1 MNVRKSLNNHFNEI
15 GNLYHELCVKIGISD
30 SESIILYVLNDSEE
44 PLTQSDICHY
54 TGISKQTLNS
64 TIKKYV
70 EEGILEL
77 DDSGKKS
84 KTITVT
90 KRGQTL
96 IKEKIIPI
104 VELEDRV
111 YSKWSKE
118 EVETY
123 LALTAKFKNQLAEEV
138 VNYVKK

>member
-1 MNVRKSLNNHFNEI
+1 MNTRKELNNYFSEI

-30 SESIILYVLNDSEE
+30 SESIILYILNDSEK
-44 PLTQSDICHY
+44 PLTQSDIVHY

-70 EEGILEL
+70 KEGILEL

-90 KRGQTL
+90 QRGKTL
-96 IKEKIIPI
+96 IKEKVIPMT
-104 VELEDRV
+104 ELEERV
-111 YSKWSKE
+111 YSQWTKE

-138 VNYVKK
+138 EKYVKK